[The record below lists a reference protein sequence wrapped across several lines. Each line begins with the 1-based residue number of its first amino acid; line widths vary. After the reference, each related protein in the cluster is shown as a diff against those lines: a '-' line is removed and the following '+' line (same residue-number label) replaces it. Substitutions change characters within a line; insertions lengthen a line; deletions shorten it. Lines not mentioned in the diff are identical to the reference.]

1 MPKIQGSPAQY
12 PTTLFPAPEFP
23 NLSDPDQRRR
33 LSPAAFRSFLN
44 IMAKW
49 GVRDEDARTLLGGVS
64 NGSFYAWKSSGGAK
78 LLDEDKLLRIS
89 LLLGIFKSLNILFS
103 PALADQWVRLP
114 NANALFAGRTPLAYM
129 LAGGSPAMTVVRQ
142 LLDARRGG

>member
-1 MPKIQGSPAQY
+1 VPKAQTEAAAHYPA
-12 PTTLFPAPEFP
+12 TLYSAPEFP
-23 NLSDPDQRRR
+23 HLGDPDQRRR

-44 IMAKW
+44 IMRIW
-49 GVRDEDARTLLGGVS
+49 NIRDEDARTLLGGVS
-64 NGSFYAWKSSGGAK
+64 NGSFYSWKSSGAK

-103 PALADQWVRLP
+103 SPLADQWVRLK
-114 NANALFAGRTPLAYM
+114 NTNALFAGRTPLSYM
-129 LAGGSPAMTVVRQ
+129 LGGGAPAMSVLRQ